1 MTPIPVQI
9 AFRGLPHSDA
19 IERDIRTRAEWL
31 EQYCDSILGCRALV
45 DLPHRHHHTGRRLH
59 VRLELSV
66 PGTRLVVSSDT
77 EISRRHYAGAG
88 VRDAFEK
95 MRRCLQDFSREQ
107 RHDVKRHDPVPAM

>member
-9 AFRGLPHSDA
+9 AFRDLPHSDA
-19 IERDIRTRAEWL
+19 IEHDIRSRAEWL
-31 EQYCDSILGCRALV
+31 GQYCDSILGCRAMV
-45 DLPHRHHHTGRRLH
+45 ALPHRHHHTGRLPH

-77 EISRRHYAGAG
+77 EISRLHYAGVG
-88 VRDAFEK
+88 VRDAFDK

-107 RHDVKRHDPVPAM
+107 RHEVKRHEGPAM

>member
-9 AFRGLPHSDA
+9 AFHGLPHSDA
-19 IERDIRTRAEWL
+19 IERDIRDRVEWL
-31 EQYCDSILGCRALV
+31 QQYCGAILGCRAFV
-45 DLPHRHHHTGRRLH
+45 DLPHRHRHTGRLLH

-66 PGTRLVVSSDT
+66 PGGRLVVASDT
-77 EISRRHYAGAG
+77 EISRLHYAGVG

-107 RHDVKRHDPVPAM
+107 RHDVKRHEPLPAV